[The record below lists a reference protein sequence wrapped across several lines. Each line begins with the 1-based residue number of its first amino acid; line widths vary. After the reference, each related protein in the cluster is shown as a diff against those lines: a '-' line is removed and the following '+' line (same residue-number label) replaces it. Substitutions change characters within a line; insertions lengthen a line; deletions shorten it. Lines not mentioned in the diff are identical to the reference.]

1 MDEQRTLQDILEE
14 EFNDFTNEEKLVF
27 SKILNLE
34 DTYLSTKSGTNG
46 EIVGEIVRLLKG
58 LYN

>member
-46 EIVGEIVRLLKG
+46 EIVAEIVRLLKG

>member
-14 EFNDFTNEEKLVF
+14 EFDDFTNEEKLVF

-46 EIVGEIVRLLKG
+46 EIVAEIVRLLKG

>member
-14 EFNDFTNEEKLVF
+14 EFDDFTNEEKLVF

-34 DTYLSTKSGTNG
+34 DIYLSTKSGTNG
-46 EIVGEIVRLLKG
+46 EIVAEIVRLLKG

>member
-14 EFNDFTNEEKLVF
+14 EFNDFSNEEKLVF